1 MFLASDGEGLYHPVM
16 AQARTALEAR
26 RWGSGTACIVRL
38 LIAADAPL
46 TQSAIAA
53 MTSVSQPRASQ
64 VVAMLTDL
72 EAIRSSSAGYL
83 GKRARL
89 LNLYAHRTRP
99 VLSEPER
106 YLYSTRS
113 QSEQATRIL
122 RTARRHGVR
131 VAFSADLATDLLVP
145 WRHPTLTAVYAHES
159 FPIEDAGL
167 VVAEGRAD
175 ASIILRITSDQTML
189 TASDPWPSA
198 ADGIPLTDPVQQW
211 WDLLDLGGEDRVE
224 AAARLRR
231 AILDRS
237 IASS

>member
-1 MFLASDGEGLYHPVM
+1 M
-16 AQARTALEAR
+16 AQARTAVDAR
-26 RWGSGTACIVRL
+26 RWGSGTACIVRV

-46 TQSAIAA
+46 TQRAIAA
-53 MTSVSQPRASQ
+53 ITSVSQPRASQ
-64 VVAMLTDL
+64 VVAMLADL
-72 EAIRSSSAGYL
+72 EAIRSVRTGYL

-89 LNLYAHRTRP
+89 LDLYADHTRP

-113 QSEQATRIL
+113 QREQATRIL
-122 RTARRHGVR
+122 RIARRHGAR
-131 VAFSADLATDLLVP
+131 VAFSADLAADLLVP
-145 WRHPTLTAVYAHES
+145 WRHPTLTAVYAQES

-175 ASIILRITSDQTML
+175 ASIILRITSDQTL
-189 TASDPWPSA
+189 LIASDPCPGTMY
-198 ADGIPLTDPVQQW
+198 GIPLTDPVQQW